1 MYMDKAKKTS
11 AQVYNK
17 SSEYATKGFN
27 ESSKIGSQI
36 GDGAGNVVNEIRDG
50 AGNVVNKIRDGAG
63 NVVNEI
69 RDGAGNVINEI
80 RDSKVLNYLIPIITV
95 FISLSIMI
103 LFFGSKYLPLSIE
116 EYGSAF
122 WAFKKLPKHFFIFIV
137 STSFAFLL
145 SLLPYNKKIRESVN
159 TWKVFYIISSLIFL
173 GTFTLIGICT
183 SFVEVFE
190 NTIGV
195 SFLDKEKLNDVF
207 DNFKPKVFEEAK
219 IDLTY
224 LVRLFNVKNF
234 TYYFDNFMKTA
245 ILNETIEKS
254 TFIDLKYEHVNEYD
268 EKVKK
273 KPNQVVNEVV
283 NDETKAFLAAF
294 KDVVDKGLKDAQPAS
309 KSLYESHYI
318 VSGEED
324 KYKIG
329 ELRQNLFNICLK
341 KFTTGHLTWMYFASL
356 ISILASMS
364 QIV

>member
-50 AGNVVNKIRDGAG
+50 AGNVV
-63 NVVNEI
+63 
-69 RDGAGNVINEI
+69 NEI

-195 SFLDKEKLNDVF
+195 SFLDKKKLNDVF
-207 DNFKPKVFEEAK
+207 DNFKPKMFPDAK

-245 ILNETIEKS
+245 ILNETIETS
-254 TFIDLKYEHVNEYD
+254 PFIDLKYEHVNEYD
-268 EKVKK
+268 HNK
-273 KPNQVVNEVV
+273 VVNE
-283 NDETKAFLAAF
+283 ETKDTTAFLAAF
-294 KDVVDKGLKDAQPAS
+294 KDVVDKGFEKAEEKS
-309 KSLYESHYI
+309 KSLYKPYNP
-318 VSGEED
+318 D
-324 KYKIG
+324 KNKEGKFVNDTYKIG
-329 ELRQNLFNICLK
+329 ELRQNLFDICLK

>member
-1 MYMDKAKKTS
+1 M
-11 AQVYNK
+11 
-17 SSEYATKGFN
+17 
-27 ESSKIGSQI
+27 
-36 GDGAGNVVNEIRDG
+36 
-50 AGNVVNKIRDGAG
+50 
-63 NVVNEI
+63 
-69 RDGAGNVINEI
+69 
-80 RDSKVLNYLIPIITV
+80 

-159 TWKVFYIISSLIFL
+159 TWKVFSIISSLIFL

-195 SFLDKEKLNDVF
+195 SLLDKKDLDEVF
-207 DNFKPKVFEEAK
+207 NKFKPKVFEEAK

-234 TYYFDNFMKTA
+234 KYYFDNFMKTA
-245 ILNETIEKS
+245 ILNETIKNS
-254 TFIDLKYEHVNEYD
+254 PFIDLKYKPVNEYD
-268 EKVKK
+268 HNKD
-273 KPNQVVNEVV
+273 VNKDADKT
-283 NDETKAFLAAF
+283 NFLAAF
-294 KDVVDKGLKDAQPAS
+294 NDVVKNGETTTNKELYKPYNPEKDTNNND
-309 KSLYESHYI
+309 EF
-318 VSGEED
+318 VED
-324 KYKIG
+324 TYKIG
-329 ELRQNLFNICLK
+329 ELRQNLFDICLK
-341 KFTTGHLTWMYFASL
+341 KFKKGHLTWMYFASL

>member
-1 MYMDKAKKTS
+1 
-11 AQVYNK
+11 VV
-17 SSEYATKGFN
+17 N
-27 ESSKIGSQI
+27 EIRDS
-36 GDGAGNVVNEIRDG
+36 AGNVVNE
-50 AGNVVNKIRDGAG
+50 IRDGAG

-69 RDGAGNVINEI
+69 RDGAGNVVNEI

-195 SFLDKEKLNDVF
+195 SFLDKKKLNDVF
-207 DNFKPKVFEEAK
+207 DNFKTKVFLKAD

-245 ILNETIEKS
+245 ILNETIETS
-254 TFIDLKYEHVNEYD
+254 PFIDLKYEHVNEYD
-268 EKVKK
+268 HNKDGDKT
-273 KPNQVVNEVV
+273 N
-283 NDETKAFLAAF
+283 FLAAF
-294 KDVVDKGLKDAQPAS
+294 KDVVKNGETTTNKELYKPYNPDKNNEGKFVNDT
-309 KSLYESHYI
+309 
-318 VSGEED
+318 
-324 KYKIG
+324 YKIG
-329 ELRQNLFNICLK
+329 VLRQNLFDICLK